1 MMVRAIQVEL
11 KTGTT
16 HTITWLDAALK
27 LKSGMALVCKGDPRS
42 WSVVHTYLLTARE
55 VRGSDVDWK
64 VRGCEALSC
73 MA

>member
-1 MMVRAIQVEL
+1 MMAWAIQVEI

-27 LKSGMALVCKGDPRS
+27 LKPGMALVCKGDLRS

-55 VRGSDVDWK
+55 VRDSDVNWK
-64 VRGCEALSC
+64 VRGCESLSC

>member
-1 MMVRAIQVEL
+1 MAQVIQVEI

-27 LKSGMALVCKGDPRS
+27 VKPGMALVCKGDPRP

-55 VRGSDVDWK
+55 VRDSDVDWK
-64 VRGCEALSC
+64 VRGGEALSC
-73 MA
+73 VA